1 MNSYPSAPIN
11 PGLEAMHEW
20 KLRRAQTLVEDE
32 RLLVERCA
40 GDALERLE
48 ALDPERR
55 RRVIVITRNPCVE
68 YALDLLDL
76 QPGALLIGSPTS
88 TDIAAALVRV
98 ARHSSPKMPEL
109 TSPLLPSERAIL
121 RFLPSGTCNKRIGRA
136 LGLSHRTVRNRLV
149 SIAEK
154 LGLDNRTQIAMYYS
168 GQWQWLESYR
178 ARDPL
183 LTSGATIK
191 TRSRRDSAN

>member
-20 KLRRAQTLVEDE
+20 KLRRAQALIEDE
-32 RLLVERCA
+32 RLLVEGHA
-40 GDALERLE
+40 GDALQRLE
-48 ALDPERR
+48 QLEPEKR
-55 RRVIVITRNPCVE
+55 RRVVVITRNPCVE
-68 YALDLLDL
+68 YAQDLLEL
-76 QPGALLIGSPTS
+76 QPGVLLIGSPSS
-88 TDIAAALVRV
+88 TEIAAAL
-98 ARHSSPKMPEL
+98 ARATRGAPLKMPEL
-109 TSPLLPSERAIL
+109 TSSLLPSERAIL
-121 RFLPSGTCNKRIGRA
+121 RFLPSGTCNKRIARS

-168 GQWQWLESYR
+168 GQWQWLEHYR

-183 LTSGATIK
+183 LNHRPRDA
-191 TRSRRDSAN
+191 RARRDSAN